1 MRQSYLSSCLDP
13 AIKQI
18 PIRSKEQRFEHFFP
32 SKMDKNMSFTKISTI
47 SHYAWRLTKILS
59 KKTLHKEEKI
69 KTEK

>member
-59 KKTLHKEEKI
+59 KKLCIRKKKI